1 MARQTSL
8 TIVDHF
14 GFWKSHEN
22 SDSDNE
28 SYQYIHD
35 STYSR
40 WYFSGPVS
48 RCPCFWTFQYRLPGW
63 LPPLSTTCKLV
74 LLRLRTFNLW
84 DWIMLQ
90 KKSAFKW
97 PGWSPDILAPHIPA
111 NTGAVCCKKKFIV
124 FSRKR
129 VGGGSKGVQ
138 SFSNESSILWG
149 RGVPRND
156 LNSEADLWMISHH
169 VNGLIT
175 SHPLPYCS
183 HLGVK
188 KNLY

>member
-90 KKSAFKW
+90 KKSALKW

-129 VGGGSKGVQ
+129 VGGVKGRSKFLQWIIHFGGQ
-138 SFSNESSILWG
+138 
-149 RGVPRND
+149 RRP
-156 LNSEADLWMISHH
+156 
-169 VNGLIT
+169 
-175 SHPLPYCS
+175 
-183 HLGVK
+183 
-188 KNLY
+188 